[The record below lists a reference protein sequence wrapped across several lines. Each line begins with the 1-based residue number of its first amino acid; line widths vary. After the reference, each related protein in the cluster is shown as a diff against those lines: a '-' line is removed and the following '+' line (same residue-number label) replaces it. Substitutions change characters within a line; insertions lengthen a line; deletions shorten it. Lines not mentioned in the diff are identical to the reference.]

1 VAKKV
6 VVKPNVYAIISRAV
20 EEGVNWGWQHA
31 HKHTDKPSEGYLK
44 EQIENDVMNAL
55 CEVIKFDE

>member
-20 EEGVNWGWQHA
+20 EEGVSWGWQHA
-31 HKHTDKPSEGYLK
+31 HKHTDKPGEGYLK